1 MLSCRDCL
9 ARHSEYLDGR
19 LEDAAAEAMRAHLA
33 VCPRCARYDRVLR
46 RGLQALDAQPALH
59 LAPDFEEQLQARI
72 AFESRRAELRPI
84 RSMATASVAVAAM
97 LALAAWIPVVFVAS
111 QESQPLSVVQ
121 SAEASPVVSEIAW
134 HGEDA
139 MDERQQHV
147 HLVRRLAWKPAIED
161 HVISPRYTPV
171 IVESPTAPLNYTQ
184 AAYAE

>member
-9 ARHSEYLDGR
+9 ARHSEYLDGT
-19 LEDAAAEAMRAHLA
+19 LENAAVEEMRAHLA

-46 RGLQALDAQPALH
+46 RGLQALAAQPTLH
-59 LAPDFEEQLQARI
+59 PAPDFEAQLQARI
-72 AFESRRAELRPI
+72 EFEARRAELRPM

-97 LALAAWIPVVFVAS
+97 LAFAAWIPVLFLAS

-134 HGEDA
+134 HGEDG
-139 MDERQQHV
+139 MDEGRQHI
-147 HLVRRLAWKPAIED
+147 HLVRRLAWQPAIED
-161 HVISPRYTPV
+161 HVISPRYTPL

-184 AAYAE
+184 AVYAE